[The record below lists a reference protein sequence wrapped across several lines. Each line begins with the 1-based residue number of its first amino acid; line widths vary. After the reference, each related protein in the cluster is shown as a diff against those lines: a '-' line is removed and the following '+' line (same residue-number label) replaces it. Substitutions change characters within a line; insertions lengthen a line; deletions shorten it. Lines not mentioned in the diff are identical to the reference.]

1 MTDGSGLGEV
11 YAKIAQTDRVVGAL
25 LMLAICNFVLSIGI
39 IAHLVSLRR
48 ALGKVRRKRDRAE

>member
-1 MTDGSGLGEV
+1 
-11 YAKIAQTDRVVGAL
+11 VVGAL